1 MIARHARNGLFCGET
16 RVIGVIGR
24 GMVIVVA
31 DIVVLVLVGEGG

>member
-24 GMVIVVA
+24 GMVIVNVVVA
-31 DIVVLVLVGEGG
+31 EVVLVLVGE